1 MSRLRQLPEQGTRR
15 TITFKPDLDI
25 KLAVMAAQRRV
36 PISTIVEELVEI
48 GLCPPGTPES
58 IAAEFPP
65 HWDGSDLRERLY
77 WLRMT
82 QQELA
87 KALKKPLN
95 TVNEWVSGNHPAPG
109 EYLVAIQKILKQ
121 HKPGPILGFRTG
133 SRSPKV

>member
-1 MSRLRQLPEQGTRR
+1 MPRPCQLPADGLRR
-15 TITFKPDLDI
+15 TITFRPDLDE

-58 IAAEFPP
+58 KAVEFPTN
-65 HWDGSDLRERLY
+65 WDGSDLRERLY
-77 WLRMT
+77 WLRLT

-109 EYLVAIQKILKQ
+109 EYLIAIQKILKK